1 MKLSIPNSAI
11 VLVPA
16 TVLLLINLLLFLA
29 VSGAVDYV
37 SPCNFCYDSSM
48 FNNRNLAIFAIII
61 ALTACA
67 SPDVDT
73 TAPTFDKTQYTA
85 DLDTCRGGTALKV
98 TLDGLVGAVYGSAI
112 GAAEGAFHGA
122 IAGDAPEGA
131 FIVQDCLRGKGYLLD
146 S

>member
-1 MKLSIPNSAI
+1 
-11 VLVPA
+11 
-16 TVLLLINLLLFLA
+16 
-29 VSGAVDYV
+29 
-37 SPCNFCYDSSM
+37 M
-48 FNNRNLAIFAIII
+48 FNNRNLAIFAVIL

-73 TAPTFDKTQYTA
+73 SEPTFDKTQYTA

-112 GAAEGAFHGA
+112 GAMHGA
-122 IAGDAPEGA
+122 VNGAVVGDAPEGA
-131 FIVQDCLRGKGYLLD
+131 IIGAIAGSVIGVVMGAYEPFNKQEQSVQSCLRGKGYVLG

>member
-1 MKLSIPNSAI
+1 
-11 VLVPA
+11 
-16 TVLLLINLLLFLA
+16 
-29 VSGAVDYV
+29 
-37 SPCNFCYDSSM
+37 M
-48 FNNRNLAIFAIII
+48 FNNRNLAIFATILT
-61 ALTACA
+61 LTACA

-98 TLDGLVGAVYGSAI
+98 ALDGFAGAVYGSAI

-122 IAGDAPEGA
+122 IAGDAPEGV
-131 FIVQDCLRGKGYLLD
+131 FIGAIVGSVAGVVLGAYEPFNDQRETVQNCLRGKGYVLG